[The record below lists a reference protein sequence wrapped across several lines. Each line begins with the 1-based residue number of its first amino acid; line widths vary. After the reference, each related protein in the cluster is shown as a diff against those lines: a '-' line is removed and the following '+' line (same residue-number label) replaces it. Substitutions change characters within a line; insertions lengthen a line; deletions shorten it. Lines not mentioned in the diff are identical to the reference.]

1 MPSAYHD
8 GSRKLQERF
17 DTTRL
22 ADRLEEK
29 FLTGEAVIDD
39 RPRAFIENV
48 DMFFI
53 ATADSDGRPNCSY
66 KGGEPGFVRVV
77 DDHTIAFPNYD
88 GNGMYLTMGNLLVN
102 HHVGLLFISFE
113 KRTRMRLNGIAS
125 HSEDDELMS
134 TYTDAQFIT
143 RVKATQVFPNCPR
156 YIHHYKLVERSR
168 FVPHEQCET
177 PAPAWKQEDWASD
190 VLPKGDPALE
200 PGAEVIHKG

>member
-39 RPRAFIENV
+39 RSRAFIENV